1 MFHLP
6 ENTSFDEFVITV
18 CLDIFNVAFFFFQ
31 SIIAINDQEKRLMV
45 VNYTPNKPL
54 ILRKRICGLKDRLK

>member
-18 CLDIFNVAFFFFQ
+18 CLDIFNVAFFFPEY
-31 SIIAINDQEKRLMV
+31 DC
-45 VNYTPNKPL
+45 Y
-54 ILRKRICGLKDRLK
+54 

>member
-18 CLDIFNVAFFFFQ
+18 CLDIFNVAFFFQ
-31 SIIAINDQEKRLMV
+31 SITAINDQEKRLMV
-45 VNYTPNKPL
+45 VNYTPNKL
-54 ILRKRICGLKDRLK
+54 FIMRKRICGLKDRLK

>member
-1 MFHLP
+1 MFHLS

-31 SIIAINDQEKRLMV
+31 SITAINDQEKRLMV

-54 ILRKRICGLKDRLK
+54 IMR

>member
-18 CLDIFNVAFFFFQ
+18 CLDILNVAFFF
-31 SIIAINDQEKRLMV
+31 SRVSLLLMIKRNV
-45 VNYTPNKPL
+45 
-54 ILRKRICGLKDRLK
+54 